1 MFVCNHIAI
10 ASKHKCIKTNPTHHH
25 DASFSTIANGPLY
38 HWLKGLQLF
47 PKHLFKS
54 LTDMAFP
61 KKKSNYEIKIILK
74 KSSINFQ

>member
-1 MFVCNHIAI
+1 MFVHNPIAI
-10 ASKHKCIKTNPTHHH
+10 ASKHKCTKTNPTHHH

-54 LTDMAFP
+54 LRDMAFQ
-61 KKKSNYEIKIILK
+61 KKKSNYEKKTHLKIKF
-74 KSSINFQ
+74 N